1 MGGGTGS
8 EKTENMEQFDVVHT
22 IVTDSGLRLALC
34 SSGPILGA
42 DETQYLICGRT
53 PPSEQLGEHYG
64 VIRRIVLQCI
74 ARLSETS

>member
-1 MGGGTGS
+1 MGGGTDF

-22 IVTDSGLRLALC
+22 ILTRIETC

-64 VIRRIVLQCI
+64 VIRRIVL
-74 ARLSETS
+74 